1 MTKEHKEILGL
12 GRHLHYLDKATDLQM
27 EMYVKIYQIIHCKY
41 VQIIVCHY
49 TPIKLLKQD
58 IKGYLSSKSS
68 MFLVFLT
75 MGGF

>member
-1 MTKEHKEILGL
+1 MKVHKEIVGF
-12 GRHLHYLDKATDLQM
+12 GRHLHYLDKVIDLQM
-27 EMYVKIYQIIHCKY
+27 ELYVKIYQIIHFKY

-49 TPIKLLKQD
+49 TSIKLLKQD

-68 MFLVFLT
+68 MFLVFLK